1 MKFIENI
8 IEKVIVKKLKTI
20 NLKSLLTR
28 IYDEH
33 KEEIKEVIK
42 KTVQDAVKSVIEKV
56 KK

>member
-56 KK
+56 KT